1 MCTMLL
7 IARDADDK
15 STSRVAVHPTKQKR
29 TDKDDPNSNHE
40 PTTSMTARVTLT
52 YPSGTHDKSNAFV
65 RDPVLCSRF
74 TARREIGHR
83 CDDIR
88 SG

>member
-7 IARDADDK
+7 IARDADGK

-40 PTTSMTARVTLT
+40 RYNLNDS
-52 YPSGTHDKSNAFV
+52 KSDLNL
-65 RDPVLCSRF
+65 P
-74 TARREIGHR
+74 IWNP
-83 CDDIR
+83 
-88 SG
+88 